1 MENDPFKHHK
11 DIISRIKAAL
21 GFDSDVELANFLGI
35 KSQGITRAKKGKGV
49 PNNWLDKANRAGVRR
64 RWMLSGEWP
73 MMIGDETGSADKI
86 PLDNKYADLIEKAS
100 KILVS
105 KTIYKLALE
114 QTIDALYEAVE
125 TKEDLEELNRLNLTN
140 NTSKNR

>member
-64 RWMLSGEWP
+64 RWMLRGEWP
-73 MMIGDETGSADKI
+73 MMIGEETGLADKV
-86 PLDNKYADLIEKAS
+86 PLDIQHADLIEKAS
-100 KILVS
+100 KILAS
-105 KTIYKLALE
+105 ETIYKSILE
-114 QTIDALYEAVE
+114 RSIDTLYEILRVDE
-125 TKEDLEELNRLNLTN
+125 EMEELKRLNLTN
-140 NTSKNR
+140 NSSKNK